1 MNIIYNMYMYVYI
14 YVYIYM
20 YIYIYKWELA
30 IEMFDVR
37 YHQQT
42 RWTYKIAIPLI
53 LQMIVLL

>member
-1 MNIIYNMYMYVYI
+1 MYIYICVYI
-14 YVYIYM
+14 YV
-20 YIYIYKWELA
+20 YIYKWELA

>member
-1 MNIIYNMYMYVYI
+1 MNIIYNMYMYV
-14 YVYIYM
+14 